1 MNTHR
6 ELQSNLQL
14 KLSTRYTNF
23 VVFCVMACR
32 RERVREQQQA
42 RLSIIIQ
49 HKHIYLIVSCIYKD
63 KKENC
68 TLYIE
73 KYIDILQLHKLS
85 LNT

>member
-63 KKENC
+63 KKERK
-68 TLYIE
+68 LYTIHR
-73 KYIDILQLHKLS
+73 KVYRH
-85 LNT
+85 TTTT